1 MKKFI
6 NYVLLLGTIVSVV
19 VALKFSALPIAPFIP
34 TRWAAFWIS
43 SAEEQQKY
51 VLLYDT
57 AVGFIM
63 SALFYFIVDE
73 IPNEVRLHRAKRLIA
88 LQINQLVRDM
98 EQIIDITIWK
108 YTINQHICQLIILN

>member
-6 NYVLLLGTIVSVV
+6 NFVLLLGTIASVV

-88 LQINQLVRDM
+88 LQINQ
-98 EQIIDITIWK
+98 
-108 YTINQHICQLIILN
+108 